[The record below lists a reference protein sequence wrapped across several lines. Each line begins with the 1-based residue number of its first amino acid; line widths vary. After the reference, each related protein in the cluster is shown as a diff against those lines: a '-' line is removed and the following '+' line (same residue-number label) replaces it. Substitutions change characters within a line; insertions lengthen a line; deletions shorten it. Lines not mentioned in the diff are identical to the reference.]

1 MARPGIQSGM
11 NDARKAT
18 MSHELPPASADRPAS
33 RRFLKPALA
42 ILAVVAVAA
51 SLMGIRV
58 SQANK
63 EPEKKK
69 EDRTFEFAA
78 GDLAE
83 LRREPLG
90 RRIPVSGSMR
100 PLLQA
105 TVRSKVPAEVAK
117 VHVQEGQAV
126 AAGAPL
132 FTLETADL
140 RARLDAQMAAVT
152 EARARLDLARK
163 NQANNKALL
172 EKSFISQIAYDSVA
186 NSVQVAEANLKSAEA
201 QAAIAQRAVADA
213 EIRAPFAGIVS
224 KRWVNQGDKVAADMP
239 VAHVVDLS
247 RMELEAPVPVS
258 EIPFVK
264 VGQEI
269 AFEVDGFQG
278 RRFAGRIERVNPA
291 ADAGSRSISVFAT
304 LPNADSSLKGGMFAN
319 GTLATSSG
327 VEVDVIPTSAIIE
340 EGGQSFVYVVKDGK
354 VERRSV
360 VLGARNAE
368 HGVTTV
374 REGLE
379 RGVQV
384 ITVKAQGLKPGSK
397 AVVKGAA
404 APAKST

>member
-1 MARPGIQSGM
+1 
-11 NDARKAT
+11 
-18 MSHELPPASADRPAS
+18 MSPELPHASARPAS

-42 ILAVVAVAA
+42 VVAVVAVVA
-51 SLMGIRV
+51 SLVGLRV

-63 EPEKKK
+63 EPEKKA
-69 EDRTFEFAA
+69 ERTFEFAA

-90 RRIPVSGSMR
+90 RRIPVSGSMK

-117 VHVQEGQAV
+117 VHIQEGQAV
-126 AAGAPL
+126 AAGSPL
-132 FTLETADL
+132 ITLDTADL
-140 RARLDAQMAAVT
+140 RARLDAQMAAVA

-172 EKSFISQIAYDSVA
+172 EKSFISQNAYDSVA

-201 QAAIAQRAVADA
+201 QAAIARRAVEDA
-213 EIRAPFAGIVS
+213 EIRAPFAGIVA

-269 AFEVDGFQG
+269 SFEVDGFQG
-278 RRFAGRIERVNPA
+278 RRFAGRIERVSPA
-291 ADAGSRSISVFAT
+291 ADAGSRSIAVFAT
-304 LPNADSSLKGGMFAN
+304 LPNPDGSLKGGMFAN

-327 VEVDVIPTSAIIE
+327 VEVDVIPSAAVIE

-360 VLGARNAE
+360 VLGARNVE
-368 HGVTTV
+368 RGVTAV

-379 RGVQV
+379 RGVPV
-384 ITVKAQGLKPGSK
+384 ITVKAEGLKPGSK
-397 AVVKGAA
+397 AVVKGARP
-404 APAKST
+404 APKSL

>member
-1 MARPGIQSGM
+1 
-11 NDARKAT
+11 
-18 MSHELPPASADRPAS
+18 MSHELPQASADRPAS
-33 RRFLKPALA
+33 RRFLKPTLA
-42 ILAVVAVAA
+42 VLAVVAVAA
-51 SLMGIRV
+51 SLMGLRV

-69 EDRTFEFAA
+69 EDRTFEFAS

-90 RRIPVSGSMR
+90 RRIPVSGSMK

-126 AAGAPL
+126 SAGAPL
-132 FTLETADL
+132 FTLDTADL
-140 RARLDAQMAAVT
+140 RARLDAQMAAVA

-163 NQANNKALL
+163 NQANNEALL
-172 EKSFISQIAYDSVA
+172 EKSFISQNAYDSVA
-186 NSVQVAEANLKSAEA
+186 NSVQVAEANLRSAEA
-201 QAAIAQRAVADA
+201 QAAIAKRAVEDA

-224 KRWVNQGDKVAADMP
+224 KRWVNQGDKVTADMP

-291 ADAGSRSISVFAT
+291 ADAGSRSIAVFAT
-304 LPNADSSLKGGMFAN
+304 LPNPDGSLKGGMFAN
-319 GTLATSSG
+319 GTLATASG
-327 VEVDVIPTSAIIE
+327 VEVDVIPTTAVLE

-368 HGVTTV
+368 LGVTTV

-379 RGVQV
+379 RGVPV
-384 ITVKAQGLKPGSK
+384 ITVKAEGLKPGSK
-397 AVVKGAA
+397 AVVKNTR
-404 APAKST
+404 PTAKST